1 MENAEKL
8 RVGIVGLGYVG
19 LPLAVEFG
27 KHFNTVGFDIKAE
40 RIAELRAGRDST
52 LECSSAELA
61 EAKRLTYTGDLK
73 ALGRCT
79 VFIITVPTPIDEYK
93 RPDLTPLVKSS
104 ESVGK
109 VLKKGDI
116 VVQRVAVGCE
126 LVRAADGGPRFLL
139 CFHSRNGEGLLCDCR
154 FAHDV
159 YTLSERSERLQ
170 SEGALHVDDRVL
182 RMQAAALKHSKSGER
197 VRNLDWLLNKTLATG
212 VFVDPRA
219 CRLSRLEKV

>member
-1 MENAEKL
+1 MDVFPFNDDDDEDDEANPATERLRPKKFKL
-8 RVGIVGLGYVG
+8 W
-19 LPLAVEFG
+19 PMA
-27 KHFNTVGFDIKAE
+27 
-40 RIAELRAGRDST
+40 
-52 LECSSAELA
+52 
-61 EAKRLTYTGDLK
+61 
-73 ALGRCT
+73 
-79 VFIITVPTPIDEYK
+79 
-93 RPDLTPLVKSS
+93 
-104 ESVGK
+104 
-109 VLKKGDI
+109 KKGDI